1 MVAFLARS
9 LASLA
14 VTFVMVMTLVFVAM
28 EALPGDAAM
37 LRSGIDASA
46 AATDAARRELGLD
59 APVIVRYAQ
68 WWGDLVRGDLGDSFR
83 ERRPVTTILVERL
96 PVTGAL
102 ALAAFSLSVVL
113 GLGLGFLAG
122 MTPGSRFDRGVLGY
136 TTIGLALPEFWF
148 GFVLLLVFAIAW
160 PVLPL
165 IGLPDGGGAGTW
177 LRHLTLPAITLAI
190 PRAAQL
196 ARLTRATVL
205 EHRQADWVRTV
216 RAKGG
221 PAWLEFRHV
230 AANASPGLFAP
241 IALEAGGLL
250 TGTIVVEQV
259 FGLPGVGAMLIG
271 AIGAR
276 DVPVV
281 QGATVLAVLVYVAMH
296 LLADVARA
304 AGDPRA
310 REA

>member
-59 APVIVRYAQ
+59 A
-68 WWGDLVRGDLGDSFR
+68 
-83 ERRPVTTILVERL
+83 PVTTILVERL

-165 IGLPDGGGAGTW
+165 IGLPDGGGAGAW

-221 PAWLEFRHV
+221 PVSLEFRHV

-281 QGATVLAVLVYVAMH
+281 QGATVLAVVVYVAMN
-296 LLADVARA
+296 LLADVALA